1 MKIAIMQPYIFPYIG
16 YFQLIQSVDK
26 FVFYDDVNYIKKG
39 WINRNRIMVNNEAN
53 LFTIPVLK
61 ASQNKLINE
70 TKLGI
75 DKKWLTQFYSTLEHS
90 YKKAPYYEETIKLIQ
105 DVLNQ
110 SHANISD
117 LATASVTTITNHLGL
132 LTVFEKSS
140 ITYPQ
145 TKGMEKANRLI
156 EICHLNNANTY
167 INPSGGKELYDKT
180 YFKAKNI
187 DLFFIEN
194 QLSTYQQF
202 SSTFISGLSIIDIM
216 MFNSKN
222 KILDSL
228 FSYKII

>member
-1 MKIAIMQPYIFPYIG
+1 MKIAIMQPYVFPYIG

-39 WINRNRIMVNNEAN
+39 WVNRNRIMVNNEAN

-75 DKKWLTQFYSTLEHS
+75 DKKWLNQFYSTLEHS
-90 YKKAPYYEETIKLIQ
+90 YKKAPYYKETIKLIQ

-117 LATASVTTITNHLGL
+117 LATTSVTTITNHLGL

-167 INPSGGKELYDKT
+167 INPSGGKELYDKA

-202 SSTFISGLSIIDIM
+202 SSTFIPGLSIIDIM